1 MRLGC
6 VVCAM
11 EEGGRGRGT
20 REGSPPQN
28 PPPPFLF
35 SSSSVSVTFL
45 PPGVAGKEGG
55 GGEPGREGRA
65 LKTSFC
71 DLS

>member
-28 PPPPFLF
+28 PPSPLSFFLF
-35 SSSSVSVTFL
+35 LRFCDFSS
-45 PPGVAGKEGG
+45 PPGSQEKKGVEGRLAER
-55 GGEPGREGRA
+55 GEP
-65 LKTSFC
+65 
-71 DLS
+71 